1 MCVYNYRKFSRE
13 YYEHHDQSED
23 AIPPQLESSLNNT
36 FSFYSS
42 SKRYVATDT
51 LISVYVASQ

>member
-1 MCVYNYRKFSRE
+1 MCVYSYRKFSRE
-13 YYEHHDQSED
+13 YYEHHDQFED

-51 LISVYVASQ
+51 